1 MQSLS
6 RLNVRRAAL
15 EEATTIA
22 EILRAAFLTY
32 EAQYVPAAFA
42 ATTPTAEI
50 IAQRWSE
57 GPVWVAAQAETL
69 IGTVAAVPK
78 PHGLYVRSMAVLP
91 TARGLGA
98 GQSLLE
104 QVESFAREHHLPM
117 MYLSTTPFLFSAIR
131 LYEHSGF
138 RRTDDGPH
146 ELFGTPLFTM
156 KKEL

>member
-22 EILRAAFLTY
+22 EILRTAFLTY
-32 EAQYVPAAFA
+32 EAQYIPAAFA
-42 ATTPTAEI
+42 ATTPTAEV
-50 IAQRWSE
+50 IAQRWGE
-57 GPVWVAAQAETL
+57 GPVWVATQAETL

-91 TARGLGA
+91 TARGLGT
-98 GQSLLE
+98 GQRLLE
-104 QVESFAREHHLPM
+104 QVESFAHEHNLPQL
-117 MYLSTTPFLFSAIR
+117 YLSTTPFLFNAIH
-131 LYEHSGF
+131 LYERFGF

-146 ELFGTPLFTM
+146 DLFGTPLLTM
-156 KKEL
+156 KKVL